1 MHRLNNL
8 LAVNA
13 GGVEDDPALGGEKD
27 LLWRTLLYRRL
38 DQRRRSTVGKEA
50 WSFLFEREP
59 TVGAT
64 GMGEAERARRK
75 GGIGRDRDLNSNHCS
90 PIWLCRMCFLPQG
103 NTQKLG
109 CQLPLWWPSKCSG
122 WFCRAAFPVGWKP
135 RGCTKIP
142 VKTGPPK
149 GALNY
154 NKFEPKILYMKLLG
168 QMDGE
173 VAFG

>member
-1 MHRLNNL
+1 MHRLNKL

-90 PIWLCRMCFLPQG
+90 PIWLCRMLWGTCWAQPKEMCFLPPG
-103 NTQKLG
+103 KHAEIRLSITL
-109 CQLPLWWPSKCSG
+109 
-122 WFCRAAFPVGWKP
+122 V
-135 RGCTKIP
+135 
-142 VKTGPPK
+142 
-149 GALNY
+149 
-154 NKFEPKILYMKLLG
+154 
-168 QMDGE
+168 
-173 VAFG
+173 VAFQMLGLVLPCRISGGLETSGLYQNSR